1 MTRVEIT
8 KCRQSDKASEMY
20 TDGTRFN
27 TVKCINFRYF

>member
-20 TDGTRFN
+20 TDDTSFN
-27 TVKCINFRYF
+27 TQVHEF